1 MNYIQYFLEAKDNF
15 LNKIIDFFSLFYYK
29 PKYFFINIKF
39 RLKNFWQRG
48 KYGFAESDSWEIDN
62 WFSTVFPK
70 IIRNL
75 KNNCHGY
82 PGKFIYDKNNNIIS
96 EKEAVEKWKLIL
108 ERIAFCLE
116 ESDPEKS
123 TYKGLNN
130 VDNENDWMEKQREL
144 MKYRNNMKNEAFDL
158 IKEYYWDLWD

>member
-1 MNYIQYFLEAKDNF
+1 MNNIFEIKDNF
-15 LNKIIDFFSLFYYK
+15 INKILDFFSLFYYK

-39 RLKNFWQRG
+39 KLKNFWQRG

-96 EKEAVEKWKLIL
+96 EKEAIEKWKLIL

-130 VDNENDWMEKQREL
+130 VYNENDWREKQREL

>member
-1 MNYIQYFLEAKDNF
+1 MQKFLEVKDTF
-15 LNKIIDFFSLFYYK
+15 LNKIVDFFSLFYYK

-39 RLKNFWQRG
+39 KLKNFWQRG
-48 KYGFAESDSWEIDN
+48 KYGFSDYDTWDIN
-62 WFSTVFPK
+62 YWFATVFSK

-96 EKEAVEKWKLIL
+96 EKEAIEKWKLIL

-123 TYKGLNN
+123 TYKGLSN
-130 VDNENDWMEKQREL
+130 VYNENDWMEKQREL

>member
-1 MNYIQYFLEAKDNF
+1 MQKFLEAKDIF
-15 LNKIIDFFSLFYYK
+15 LNKIVDFFSLFYYK

-39 RLKNFWQRG
+39 KLKNFWQRG
-48 KYGFAESDSWEIDN
+48 KYGFAESDSLEIDN

-96 EKEAVEKWKLIL
+96 EKEAIEKWKLIL

-130 VDNENDWMEKQREL
+130 VYNENDWMEKQREL
-144 MKYRNNMKNEAFDL
+144 MEYRNNMKDEAFDL

>member
-1 MNYIQYFLEAKDNF
+1 MQSFLETKDTI

-39 RLKNFWQRG
+39 KLKNFWQRG

-96 EKEAVEKWKLIL
+96 EKEAIEKWKSIL

-130 VDNENDWMEKQREL
+130 VYNENDWMKKQREL